1 MSFCSWSCLSL
12 YFGIKTVIFC
22 YGTSIKFEL
31 CKYLISNRISYEKN
45 ENQDLQVVS
54 YYVAL
59 LLAYTSWILFIF
71 ILSVFEAFLLSLLHC
86 CWMDDD
92 LEFCLVMVLIMLV
105 AVRKKWLPWNLKF
118 YYETNLVVKRG
129 GCVCLVKLVFLIF
142 FFFFFF
148 GRKKLVFLMII
159 WSCYS
164 CSMIKWFVICIQI
177 LWYQIYVLFLKLY
190 TGCQ

>member
-1 MSFCSWSCLSL
+1 MHKFIPKPLSVKQQSPLYIVHCPCRQHHSISPCSLMSFCSWSCLSL

-92 LEFCLVMVLIMLV
+92 LEFCLVMELIIFLPL
-105 AVRKKWLPWNLKF
+105 RKNGFSEKF
-118 YYETNLVVKRG
+118 WIKFN
-129 GCVCLVKLVFLIF
+129 FLH
-142 FFFFFF
+142 
-148 GRKKLVFLMII
+148 
-159 WSCYS
+159 
-164 CSMIKWFVICIQI
+164 
-177 LWYQIYVLFLKLY
+177 
-190 TGCQ
+190 

>member
-1 MSFCSWSCLSL
+1 MLS
-12 YFGIKTVIFC
+12 YVILFLELFVLIFWNQNSHFVC

-31 CKYLISNRISYEKN
+31 CKYLISNRISYEKI

-59 LLAYTSWILFIF
+59 LLAYTSWILFFFF

-142 FFFFFF
+142 FFFFFWGEKSWYF
-148 GRKKLVFLMII
+148 WWSYGLVTLVA
-159 WSCYS
+159 W
-164 CSMIKWFVICIQI
+164 
-177 LWYQIYVLFLKLY
+177 
-190 TGCQ
+190 

>member
-1 MSFCSWSCLSL
+1 MHKFIPKPLSEKQQSPLYIVHCPLSL
-12 YFGIKTVIFC
+12 QAASLNQPMLSYVILLLELFVLISWNQNSHFVC

-92 LEFCLVMVLIMLV
+92 LEFCLAMVLIMLV
-105 AVRKKWLPWNLKF
+105 AVRKKWLP
-118 YYETNLVVKRG
+118 
-129 GCVCLVKLVFLIF
+129 
-142 FFFFFF
+142 
-148 GRKKLVFLMII
+148 
-159 WSCYS
+159 
-164 CSMIKWFVICIQI
+164 
-177 LWYQIYVLFLKLY
+177 
-190 TGCQ
+190 

>member
-31 CKYLISNRISYEKN
+31 CKYLISNRISYEKI

-129 GCVCLVKLVFLIF
+129 GCVCLVKLVFLHFFF

-148 GRKKLVFLMII
+148 GGEKGWHFWWSYGLVTLVA
-159 WSCYS
+159 W
-164 CSMIKWFVICIQI
+164 
-177 LWYQIYVLFLKLY
+177 
-190 TGCQ
+190 